1 MSAVVLESPC
11 WIVSR
16 VDRRLST
23 LFAVRK
29 STTCFARRST
39 SRRWFSTFW
48 WVFFTA
54 ASHLTRFSSSENA
67 SIASAYAFASAA
79 ARRGSF
85 ERTDIVMI
93 RELRWSS
100 SCESASVATMSSSE
114 TVEEGWAVLYC
125 CWIISTILSERQSEI
140 RVLNISA

>member
-1 MSAVVLESPC
+1 MSAVVFWSPC

-16 VDRRLST
+16 DERRLST

-29 STTCFARRST
+29 STICLARRST

-48 WVFFTA
+48 WVSFTA
-54 ASHLTRFSSSENA
+54 LSHFTRFSSSENA

-85 ERTDIVMI
+85 ERTEIVIM

-100 SCESASVATMSSSE
+100 SLESASVATMSSSD
-114 TVEEGWAVLYC
+114 TVDDGCAVLYC
-125 CWIISTILSERQSEI
+125 CWIIRTILSERQSDI